1 MPVFS
6 IPDLKASYALVE
18 PRAAEVGRAFYDRLF
33 QRHPALRGLFGD
45 DIDGQSFRLMTMI
58 GAGIGLL
65 DHPDRL
71 DGALRELGARHLRY
85 GVRESHYPIVG
96 RVLLDTLH
104 ETLGEDFTAEAASAW
119 SGFYDVVAA
128 SMMAGACAAAESA
141 PRIAAGSVATAPGG

>member
-1 MPVFS
+1 MSSFS

-85 GVRESHYPIVG
+85 GVREAHYPIVG

-119 SGFYDVVAA
+119 SGFYDVVVA
-128 SMMAGACAAAESA
+128 SMMAGARAAAESA
-141 PRIAAGSVATAPGG
+141 PAVAGRSAAMAPGG

>member
-1 MPVFS
+1 MSSFS

-65 DHPDRL
+65 DHPERL

-96 RVLLDTLH
+96 RVLLDTLQ
-104 ETLGEDFTAEAASAW
+104 EVLGAAFTEDAKSAW
-119 SGFYDVVAA
+119 AGFYGVVAA
-128 SMMAGACAAAESA
+128 SMMAGAL
-141 PRIAAGSVATAPGG
+141 GATHGDRVPATEGA